1 MNTLGMLVAPVNVI
15 PIKNS
20 LIERNQTTVIIP
32 EATDVRVFSGSAR
45 TTVGNA
51 VMGISF
57 GYECPPDACCP
68 TFVVRRRINRYG
80 PHVRNSHTEGNR

>member
-15 PIKNS
+15 PINDS

-45 TTVGNA
+45 TTVRNA

-57 GYECPPDACCP
+57 
-68 TFVVRRRINRYG
+68 
-80 PHVRNSHTEGNR
+80 